1 MDSMEWDPEY
11 FDEDYPE
18 WDPEFLPGLPSPSAA
33 LARRFFPSRRRPT
46 PSRPPARPMGP
57 PRPMGTATAPPAAMS
72 AVMDRL
78 RMLDERQ
85 KATTT
90 QLAVLQQ
97 RTAAQQSSETFGPLA
112 TGAAGAFAL
121 GLKNRDAFSPFITHG
136 LPVAQLLLASRG
148 RAISSGFRANPWS
161 TLGFPLAAVLLTVFR
176 DKIPGLAPRTVDP
189 PDVSVTPDGAGGFI
203 VTVRKPTGSV
213 LRFTRQAGGEP
224 GDPGTGDAV
233 FPTVA
238 RLAAGDRL
246 KIRAFLDGTA
256 SDPVLVAAP

>member
-11 FDEDYPE
+11 DGGEDFPE
-18 WDPEFLPGLPSPSAA
+18 WEPEFLPGVPGLPSPSAA
-33 LARRFFPSRRRPT
+33 LARRFFPGRRRPT
-46 PSRPPARPMGP
+46 PSRPS
-57 PRPMGTATAPPAAMS
+57 PRPTGAPSAPTSPMTA
-72 AVMDRL
+72 VLDRL
-78 RMLDERQ
+78 KVLDERQ
-85 KATTT
+85 RATTT
-90 QLAVLQQ
+90 QLAMLQQ

-121 GLKNRDAFSPFITHG
+121 GIKGGDTFSPLVTHG

-176 DKIPGLAPRTVDP
+176 DRIPGLAPKTVGQP
-189 PDVSVTPDGAGGFI
+189 EVTVAPDGAGGFI
-203 VTVRKPTGSV
+203 VTVRKPAGSV
-213 LRFTRQAGGEP
+213 LRFTRAAAVEP
-224 GDPGTGDAV
+224 NDPGTGDAV

-238 RLAAGDRL
+238 RLAAGERL
-246 KIRAFLDGTA
+246 KVRAFLDGVA